1 MGKDRGKTLSFFII
15 INKSIYIFVVICIN
29 IFMGCS
35 TCATRNKINTAIKT
49 KFKKKTDV
57 LELIAKI
64 RESRKNNNKSNP
76 PEKPLTEK

>member
-1 MGKDRGKTLSFFII
+1 
-15 INKSIYIFVVICIN
+15 
-29 IFMGCS
+29 MGCS
-35 TCATRNKINTAIKT
+35 TCATRNKINTTIKT